1 MPSRPRKPDQKER
14 IRRKAAQLFAK
25 NSYHG
30 TGVQELGEAV
40 GLGRGAL
47 YHHIGSKEALLE
59 DIATRHV
66 KAVTHYGEELLAQ
79 DLSAE
84 EKLRRLSR
92 VQMRTLADHLPD
104 MIVATRD
111 VPTVRAP
118 LRRRIVAWRDRFEAV
133 WVAIVDQGVAAGEF
147 RPLDP
152 VAVKGILGMHNFG
165 YMWVRPQGRLA
176 PEEIADVFCDIVLGG
191 IRAERYAPRRAQVR

>member
-1 MPSRPRKPDQKER
+1 MPARPRKPDQKER
-14 IRRKAAQLFAK
+14 IRRKAAQLFAE
-25 NSYHG
+25 NGYHG
-30 TGVQELGEAV
+30 TGVQELSEAV

-47 YHHIGSKEALLE
+47 YHHIGSKAALLE

-66 KAVTHYGEELLAQ
+66 KAVTDYGERLLDE

-111 VPTVRAP
+111 VPTVKGP
-118 LRRRIVAWRDRFEAV
+118 LRRRIIAWRDRFEAV
-133 WVAIVDQGVAAGEF
+133 WAAIIEEGVAKGEF
-147 RPLDP
+147 VPLDP
-152 VAVKGILGMHNFG
+152 VAIKGILGMHNFG
-165 YMWVRPQGRLA
+165 YMWVRPRGRLT
-176 PEEIADVFCDIVLGG
+176 PEEIADVFCDIILRG
-191 IRAERYAPRRAQVR
+191 IRA